1 MVPVPS
7 LSPCHCH
14 PRAIPV
20 PVPSV
25 PHAAV
30 VPVPPHGT
38 AIPMPLCSLC
48 HWCCP
53 RAITIPVPPL
63 SPCLCG
69 PRAITTPVPSLSL
82 CHRRPHTT
90 AVPVPSPPLRCCAP
104 CAAAVHPRATT
115 IPVPSPSRSHRRV
128 PPRAPTPRA
137 LTPFPAPHFHR
148 SPPPPPLSAPPAPH
162 SAPLWGHRGHP
173 TATCAAK
180 GRCSPAA
187 DFGGTS
193 PAPGG
198 PGPPPRSS
206 PHRGSGRG
214 DALQLRLSPCRGGW
228 GGTTRRDRSG
238 RGTPSSHPPPPRAS
252 QTMGPSDTAGTAVG
266 GGEGGGSGATAHP

>member
-69 PRAITTPVPSLSL
+69 PRAITIPVPSLSL

-128 PPRAPTPRA
+128 PAPCPHSTRTDPIPGP
-137 LTPFPAPHFHR
+137 TFPSFP
-148 SPPPPPLSAPPAPH
+148 PPPPPLRPPGPAQRSLMGTPRPSHGHVRSKGPLLTGGRFWGNIAGTGRTRAPP
-162 SAPLWGHRGHP
+162 PLLSSPRIGTRG
-173 TATCAAK
+173 CA
-180 GRCSPAA
+180 
-187 DFGGTS
+187 
-193 PAPGG
+193 PAPAQPLQGG
-198 PGPPPRSS
+198 M
-206 PHRGSGRG
+206 
-214 DALQLRLSPCRGGW
+214 GGNN
-228 GGTTRRDRSG
+228 
-238 RGTPSSHPPPPRAS
+238 
-252 QTMGPSDTAGTAVG
+252 
-266 GGEGGGSGATAHP
+266 AT

>member
-63 SPCLCG
+63 S
-69 PRAITTPVPSLSL
+69 L
-82 CHRRPHTT
+82 CHPCPH
-90 AVPVPSPPLRCCAP
+90 ASVVPVPSPSPCHHCPFATAAPIPLLSP
-104 CAAAVHPRATT
+104 CHHHPCDAVLPVPLLS
-115 IPVPSPSRSHRRV
+115 IPVPPPSPCHRPPGPTAV
-128 PPRAPTPRA
+128 FPPRAPTPRA

-148 SPPPPPLSAPPAPH
+148 SPPPLRPPGPAQRSLMGTPRPSHGHVRSKGPLLTGGRFWGNIAGTGRTRAPPPLLSSPRIGTRGCAPAP
-162 SAPLWGHRGHP
+162 AQPLQGGMGGNN
-173 TATCAAK
+173 AT
-180 GRCSPAA
+180 
-187 DFGGTS
+187 
-193 PAPGG
+193 
-198 PGPPPRSS
+198 
-206 PHRGSGRG
+206 
-214 DALQLRLSPCRGGW
+214 
-228 GGTTRRDRSG
+228 
-238 RGTPSSHPPPPRAS
+238 
-252 QTMGPSDTAGTAVG
+252 
-266 GGEGGGSGATAHP
+266 